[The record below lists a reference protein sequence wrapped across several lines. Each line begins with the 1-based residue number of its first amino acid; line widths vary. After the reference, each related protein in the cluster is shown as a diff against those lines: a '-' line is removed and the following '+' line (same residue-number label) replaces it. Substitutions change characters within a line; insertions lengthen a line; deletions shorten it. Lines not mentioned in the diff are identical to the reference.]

1 MATQVVQ
8 IVTGLLS
15 SPPGLFEVKTL
26 METALLCHDSGLTFV
41 PHSKS
46 NFYFLIGES
55 FKERKRPFQKKL
67 AQSQK
72 ATVSSGVRQ
81 AGKGEVGDGQI
92 DNQVWTFPAPIFRS
106 PGKNIIPQ
114 PMAKQPIPSLTH
126 RKCVLLTVNRAR
138 GMTKRVFNII
148 SGF

>member
-1 MATQVVQ
+1 MPSKNPKIFVLQKANLNKLSLWPHLTLPDFVATQVVQ

-15 SPPGLFEVKTL
+15 SPPGLSEVKTL

-55 FKERKRPFQKKL
+55 FKERKRPYQKKL

-72 ATVSSGVRQ
+72 ATASSALRQ
-81 AGKGEVGDGQI
+81 AGKGEFGDGQI
-92 DNQVWTFPAPIFRS
+92 DNQVWSRFVILTIFLITR
-106 PGKNIIPQ
+106 
-114 PMAKQPIPSLTH
+114 
-126 RKCVLLTVNRAR
+126 
-138 GMTKRVFNII
+138 
-148 SGF
+148 

>member
-1 MATQVVQ
+1 MRGHGFGLQSNYIIMLSRSQLKEIEFVATPEASPADFVATQVVQ

-15 SPPGLFEVKTL
+15 SPPGLSEVKTL

-81 AGKGEVGDGQI
+81 AAKGEVGDGQI
-92 DNQVWTFPAPIFRS
+92 DNQVW
-106 PGKNIIPQ
+106 
-114 PMAKQPIPSLTH
+114 SLT
-126 RKCVLLTVNRAR
+126 A
-138 GMTKRVFNII
+138 
-148 SGF
+148 